1 MELELLWL
9 LAPDLPT
16 SSWLWGTYTACLGMS
31 ACTPSWLG
39 GLTYDVLTAT
49 TLIYANGAGITLAA
63 GTRFTLNYIGHS
75 SITLGHK
82 MSLCTAYTPSWL
94 GAITLHAWDDGQ
106 HCLPGNE
113 CLHCLHSFL
122 ARGNTTACLG

>member
-1 MELELLWL
+1 MMV
-9 LAPDLPT
+9 
-16 SSWLWGTYTACLGMS
+16 STACLGMS
-31 ACTPSWLG
+31 ACIACTPSWLG

-122 ARGNTTACLG
+122 ARGNTIACLG